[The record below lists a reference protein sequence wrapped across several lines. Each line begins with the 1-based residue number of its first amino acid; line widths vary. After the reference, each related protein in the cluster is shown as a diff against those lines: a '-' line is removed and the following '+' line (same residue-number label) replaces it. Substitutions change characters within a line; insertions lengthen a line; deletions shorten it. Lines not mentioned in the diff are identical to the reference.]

1 MGMNGGNGSG
11 SGSGSS
17 TNWGG
22 IATAGAGLAGGV
34 LGMIG
39 QGKRA
44 KKAHNRNKELMGM
57 QFANQQA
64 LNKQGQELQM
74 KTWRDTGY
82 SAQMQMMKAAGLNPA
97 LMYGMRG
104 GGGQTT
110 GSQGGG
116 SASGNSSH
124 APMDIGA
131 VVQASLAGAQKGL
144 LDSQKALN
152 ESQAKKNEVEANKI
166 SGVDTDLGEAEINKI
181 NKMIEEMESKVKLN
195 ASNVLK
201 NKSEVQKNDSVIK
214 LNKSIG
220 ELNSQ
225 KTLESIASTKITNK
239 DLEWM
244 QLNGLNKNDSVVA
257 KTIKYLS
264 NKSELSE
271 KAVIGIMGGAFA
283 LKELVKL
290 IPTKVLADILGKG
303 ATVVKGF

>member
-1 MGMNGGNGSG
+1 MSGNNG
-11 SGSGSS
+11 

-74 KTWRDTGY
+74 KTWNDTGY
-82 SAQMQMMKAAGLNPA
+82 GAQMKMMKEAGLNPG
-97 LMYGMRG
+97 LMYGMSG

-131 VVQASLAGAQKGL
+131 SVQASLAAAQVGKIVAETNLLKNQNKTESGKMENMLSEKGDIFREQMADAYWKIQNSTGDKLEEESMKIWEEAKLLNKQNKITKETMDDVIEGARL
-144 LDSQKALN
+144 EAINKALQN
-152 ESQAKKNEVEANKI
+152 SLTAENINKTKEEI
-166 SGVDTDLGEAEINKI
+166 DVLVNSIYQKWTEIGIKGVDTILKGVLGGGGVGA
-181 NKMIEEMESKVKLN
+181 
-195 ASNVLK
+195 
-201 NKSEVQKNDSVIK
+201 
-214 LNKSIG
+214 
-220 ELNSQ
+220 
-225 KTLESIASTKITNK
+225 
-239 DLEWM
+239 
-244 QLNGLNKNDSVVA
+244 
-257 KTIKYLS
+257 
-264 NKSELSE
+264 
-271 KAVIGIMGGAFA
+271 IMR
-283 LKELVKL
+283 LVKSF
-290 IPTKVLADILGKG
+290 KK
-303 ATVVKGF
+303 